1 MDMCP
6 LNVPLPDSEIHFM
19 NKSLIHIVFLAIL
32 SIGFI
37 GCSSLTNMGGIDE
50 MITRTEKDIY
60 TRTLRDTAIIDAVR
74 NAPGQRDNGIVYPT
88 SRIVEMRRDV
98 MQVDSSTTREYPNF
112 IRIGL
117 FESIGIVGGG
127 SMQNS
132 LNGGLFGI
140 FGYFN
145 QDYDNRRAPS
155 TSNIFPGAIYRYGIM
170 EKRLRWFNDDPDW
183 TLGMHYYESIIG
195 DNTPNNS
202 LRGIAPIY
210 IRKRFFFKETIPY
223 VAVTPAIG
231 FSLFPDPYVNLSV
244 SGDLGSIGGMNLR
257 TYIGVAI
264 PFIAKN
270 MIPYAG
276 IGTSFLDFLNRVP
289 ETEKEWKYHEHSG
302 WQIGLGSVM
311 GAFSNAEK
319 PFFDPNTNTPFKGII
334 ARLAPASMFIP
345 LGNNKFTLGT
355 SLFNLL
361 LFGNREGGIGVL
373 PVRVG
378 YWQNIISDDAVLEPF
393 VEYNYYPTNMV
404 HMGAK
409 VSFRVSKQINAFLQ
423 AGYSS
428 GSQIATLQE
437 PFNTLRDFDIYYIG
451 LGIGL
456 YDRIFYKD
464 ELRYEK

>member
-1 MDMCP
+1 MK
-6 LNVPLPDSEIHFM
+6 I
-19 NKSLIHIVFLAIL
+19 SLINTIVFSIL
-32 SIGFI
+32 SFVFI
-37 GCSSLTNMGGIDE
+37 GCSSLTNMSGIDE

-98 MQVDSSTTREYPNF
+98 MQVDSTTTREYPNF

-117 FESIGIVGGG
+117 FESIGIIGGG

-132 LNGGLFGI
+132 LNAGLFGI

-145 QDYDNRRAPS
+145 QDYDNRRAAS
-155 TSNIFPGAIYRYGIM
+155 TSNIFAGAIYRYGIM

-183 TLGMHYYESIIG
+183 TLGTHYFESIIG

-231 FSLFPDPYVNLSV
+231 FSLFPDPYVNISV

-270 MIPYAG
+270 IIPYAG

-302 WQIGLGSVM
+302 WQIGLASVM

-334 ARLAPASMFIP
+334 ARIAPASMFLP

-355 SLFNLL
+355 SLFNLM

-378 YWQNIISDDAVLEPF
+378 YWQNVFSDDAVLEPF

-409 VSFRVSKQINAFLQ
+409 LAFRVSKQINAFLQ

-428 GSQIATLQE
+428 GSHVAQLQE
-437 PFNTLRDFDIYYIG
+437 TFNTLRDFDIYYIG
-451 LGIGL
+451 VGIGL

-464 ELRYEK
+464 EVRYEK

>member
-1 MDMCP
+1 
-6 LNVPLPDSEIHFM
+6 
-19 NKSLIHIVFLAIL
+19 
-32 SIGFI
+32 
-37 GCSSLTNMGGIDE
+37 
-50 MITRTEKDIY
+50 
-60 TRTLRDTAIIDAVR
+60 
-74 NAPGQRDNGIVYPT
+74 
-88 SRIVEMRRDV
+88 
-98 MQVDSSTTREYPNF
+98 MQVDSSTTRDYPNF

-117 FESIGIVGGG
+117 FETIGIVGGG

-145 QDYDNRRAPS
+145 RDYDNRRAPS
-155 TSNIFPGAIYRYGIM
+155 TSNVFPGAIYRFGIM

-183 TLGMHYYESIIG
+183 TLGTHYYESIIG
-195 DNTPNNS
+195 DNTLNNS
-202 LRGIAPIY
+202 LTGIAPIY

-223 VAVTPAIG
+223 VAITPAIG
-231 FSLFPDPYVNLSV
+231 FSLFPDPYVNISV

-270 MIPYAG
+270 YIPYAG
-276 IGTSFLDFLNRVP
+276 IGTSFLDFFNRVP

-302 WQIGLGSVM
+302 WQIGLASVM

-361 LFGNREGGIGVL
+361 LFGNSEGGIGIL
-373 PVRVG
+373 PIRIG
-378 YWQNIISDDAVLEPF
+378 YWQNVISDDAVVEPF
-393 VEYNYYPTNMV
+393 LEYNYYPTNMV

-409 VSFRVSKQINAFLQ
+409 LAFRISKQINAFLQ

-428 GSQIATLQE
+428 GSQIAQLNST
-437 PFNTLRDFDIYYIG
+437 FNMLRDFDIYYIG

-464 ELRYEK
+464 EMRYGK

>member
-1 MDMCP
+1 
-6 LNVPLPDSEIHFM
+6 M
-19 NKSLIHIVFLAIL
+19 NQNFFKTILIAIL
-32 SIGFI
+32 SLLLF

-98 MQVDSSTTREYPNF
+98 MQVDSSTTRDYPNF

-117 FESIGIVGGG
+117 FESIGIVGSG
-127 SMQNS
+127 SIQNS

-145 QDYDNRRAPS
+145 RDYDRRTQS
-155 TSNIFPGAIYRYGIM
+155 TSNIFPGAIYRIGIM

-195 DNTPNNS
+195 DNTLNNTLNS
-202 LRGIAPIY
+202 IAPIY
-210 IRKRFFFKETIPY
+210 IRKRFFLKETIPY
-223 VAVTPAIG
+223 VAITPAIG
-231 FSLFPDPYVNLSV
+231 FSLIPDPYVNISV

-257 TYIGVAI
+257 TYVGVAI

-270 MIPYAG
+270 YIPYAG

-289 ETEKEWKYHEHSG
+289 ETEKEWKYHDHSG
-302 WQIGLGSVM
+302 WQIGLASVM

-361 LFGNREGGIGVL
+361 LFGNSEGGIGIL
-373 PVRVG
+373 PIRIG
-378 YWQNIISDDAVLEPF
+378 YWQNVISNDAVVEPF
-393 VEYNYYPTNMV
+393 LEYNYYPTNMV

-409 VSFRVSKQINAFLQ
+409 LAFRISKQINAFLQ

-428 GSQIATLQE
+428 GSQIAQLNRTY
-437 PFNTLRDFDIYYIG
+437 NTLGDFDIYYIG

-464 ELRYEK
+464 EMRYGK

>member
-1 MDMCP
+1 MI
-6 LNVPLPDSEIHFM
+6 EIKFM
-19 NKSLIHIVFLAIL
+19 NQNFFKTILIAIL
-32 SIGFI
+32 SLLLF

-98 MQVDSSTTREYPNF
+98 MQVDSSTTRDYPNF

-117 FESIGIVGGG
+117 FESIGIVGSG
-127 SMQNS
+127 SIQNS

-145 QDYDNRRAPS
+145 RDYDRRTQS
-155 TSNIFPGAIYRYGIM
+155 TSNIFPGAIYRIGIM

-195 DNTPNNS
+195 DNTLNNTLNS
-202 LRGIAPIY
+202 IAPIY
-210 IRKRFFFKETIPY
+210 IRKRFFLKETIPY
-223 VAVTPAIG
+223 VAITPAIG
-231 FSLFPDPYVNLSV
+231 FSLIPDPYVNISV

-257 TYIGVAI
+257 TYVGVAI

-270 MIPYAG
+270 YIPYAG

-289 ETEKEWKYHEHSG
+289 ETEKEWKYHDHSG
-302 WQIGLGSVM
+302 WQIGLASVM

-334 ARLAPASMFIP
+334 ARIAPASMFIP

-361 LFGNREGGIGVL
+361 LFGNSEGGIGIL
-373 PVRVG
+373 PIRIG
-378 YWQNIISDDAVLEPF
+378 YWQNVISNDAVVEPF
-393 VEYNYYPTNMV
+393 LEYNYYPTNMV

-409 VSFRVSKQINAFLQ
+409 LAFRISKQINAFLQ

-428 GSQIATLQE
+428 GSQIAQLNRTY
-437 PFNTLRDFDIYYIG
+437 NTLGDFDIYYIG

-464 ELRYEK
+464 EMRYGK

>member
-1 MDMCP
+1 MI
-6 LNVPLPDSEIHFM
+6 EIQFM
-19 NKSLIHIVFLAIL
+19 NQNFFKTILIAIL
-32 SIGFI
+32 SLFLF

-98 MQVDSSTTREYPNF
+98 MQVDSSTTRDYPNF

-117 FESIGIVGGG
+117 FESIGIVGSG
-127 SMQNS
+127 SIQNS
-132 LNGGLFGI
+132 LNGGLLGI

-145 QDYDNRRAPS
+145 RDYDRRTQS
-155 TSNIFPGAIYRYGIM
+155 TSNIFPGAIYRIGIM

-195 DNTPNNS
+195 DNTINNTLNS
-202 LRGIAPIY
+202 IAPIY
-210 IRKRFFFKETIPY
+210 IRKRFFVKETIPY
-223 VAVTPAIG
+223 VAITPAIG
-231 FSLFPDPYVNLSV
+231 FSLIPDPYVNISV

-257 TYIGVAI
+257 TYVGVAI

-270 MIPYAG
+270 YIPYAG

-289 ETEKEWKYHEHSG
+289 ETEKEWKYHDHSG
-302 WQIGLGSVM
+302 WQIGLASVM

-334 ARLAPASMFIP
+334 ARIAPASMFIP

-361 LFGNREGGIGVL
+361 LFGNSEGGIGIL
-373 PVRVG
+373 PIRIG
-378 YWQNIISDDAVLEPF
+378 YWQNVISNDAVVEPF
-393 VEYNYYPTNMV
+393 LEYNYYPTNMV

-409 VSFRVSKQINAFLQ
+409 LAFRISKQINAFLQ

-428 GSQIATLQE
+428 GSQIAQLNRTY
-437 PFNTLRDFDIYYIG
+437 NTLGDFDIYYIG

-464 ELRYEK
+464 EMRYGK

>member
-1 MDMCP
+1 MI
-6 LNVPLPDSEIHFM
+6 EIQFM
-19 NKSLIHIVFLAIL
+19 NQNFFKTILIAIL
-32 SIGFI
+32 SLLLF

-98 MQVDSSTTREYPNF
+98 MQVDSSTTRDYPNF

-117 FESIGIVGGG
+117 FESIGIVGSG
-127 SMQNS
+127 SIQNS

-145 QDYDNRRAPS
+145 RDYDRRTQS
-155 TSNIFPGAIYRYGIM
+155 TSNIFPGAIYRIGIM

-195 DNTPNNS
+195 DNTLNNTLNS
-202 LRGIAPIY
+202 IAPIY
-210 IRKRFFFKETIPY
+210 IRKRFFLKETIPY
-223 VAVTPAIG
+223 VAITPAIG
-231 FSLFPDPYVNLSV
+231 FSLIPDPYVNISV

-257 TYIGVAI
+257 TYVGVAI

-270 MIPYAG
+270 YIPYAG

-289 ETEKEWKYHEHSG
+289 ETEKEWKYHDHSG
-302 WQIGLGSVM
+302 WQIGLASVM

-361 LFGNREGGIGVL
+361 LFGNSEGGIGIL
-373 PVRVG
+373 PIRIG
-378 YWQNIISDDAVLEPF
+378 YWQNVISNDAVVEPF
-393 VEYNYYPTNMV
+393 LEYNYYPTNMV

-409 VSFRVSKQINAFLQ
+409 LAFRISKQINAFLQ

-428 GSQIATLQE
+428 GSQIAQLNRTY
-437 PFNTLRDFDIYYIG
+437 NTLGDFDIYYIG

-464 ELRYEK
+464 EMRYGK

>member
-1 MDMCP
+1 
-6 LNVPLPDSEIHFM
+6 M
-19 NKSLIHIVFLAIL
+19 NHTFFKTILIAITSLLLF
-32 SIGFI
+32 

-98 MQVDSSTTREYPNF
+98 MQVDSSTTRDYPNF

-117 FESIGIVGGG
+117 LETIGIVGGG

-132 LNGGLFGI
+132 LNGGLFGV

-145 QDYDNRRAPS
+145 RDYDNKRAPS
-155 TSNIFPGAIYRYGIM
+155 TSNIFSGAIYRIGIM

-183 TLGMHYYESIIG
+183 TLGTHYYEKIIG
-195 DNTPNNS
+195 DNRSNNT
-202 LRGIAPIY
+202 LTGIAPIY
-210 IRKRFFFKETIPY
+210 IRKRFFIKETIPY
-223 VAVTPAIG
+223 VAITPAIG
-231 FSLFPDPYVNLSV
+231 FSLFPDPYVNISV

-270 MIPYAG
+270 YIPYAG

-289 ETEKEWKYHEHSG
+289 ETEKEWKYHDHSG
-302 WQIGLGSVM
+302 WQIGLASVM
-311 GAFSNAEK
+311 GVFSNAEK

-361 LFGNREGGIGVL
+361 LFGNKEGGIGIL
-373 PVRVG
+373 PVRIG
-378 YWQNIISDDAVLEPF
+378 YWQNVISNDAVLEPF
-393 VEYNYYPTNMV
+393 LEYNYYPTNMV

-409 VSFRVSKQINAFLQ
+409 LAFRISKQINAFLQ

-428 GSQIATLQE
+428 GSHIAQLNDTFKTLG
-437 PFNTLRDFDIYYIG
+437 DFDIYYIG

-464 ELRYEK
+464 EMRYGK

>member
-1 MDMCP
+1 
-6 LNVPLPDSEIHFM
+6 
-19 NKSLIHIVFLAIL
+19 
-32 SIGFI
+32 
-37 GCSSLTNMGGIDE
+37 MGGIDE

-88 SRIVEMRRDV
+88 SRIVEM
-98 MQVDSSTTREYPNF
+98 MQVDSSTTRDYPNF

-117 FESIGIVGGG
+117 FETIGIVGGG

-145 QDYDNRRAPS
+145 RDYDNRRAPS
-155 TSNIFPGAIYRYGIM
+155 TSNIFPGAIYRIGIM

-183 TLGMHYYESIIG
+183 TLGTHYYESIIG
-195 DNTPNNS
+195 DNRTNNT
-202 LRGIAPIY
+202 LTGIAPIY
-210 IRKRFFFKETIPY
+210 IRKRFFIKETIPY

-231 FSLFPDPYVNLSV
+231 FSLFPDPYVNISV

-270 MIPYAG
+270 YIPYAG
-276 IGTSFLDFLNRVP
+276 IGTSFLDFFNRVP

-302 WQIGLGSVM
+302 WQIGLASVM

-319 PFFDPNTNTPFKGII
+319 PFFDPNTNTPIRI
-334 ARLAPASMFIP
+334 
-345 LGNNKFTLGT
+345 
-355 SLFNLL
+355 
-361 LFGNREGGIGVL
+361 
-373 PVRVG
+373 G
-378 YWQNIISDDAVLEPF
+378 YWQNVISNDAVVEPF
-393 VEYNYYPTNMV
+393 LEYNYYPTNMV

-409 VSFRVSKQINAFLQ
+409 LAFRISKQINAFLQ

-428 GSQIATLQE
+428 GSQIAQLNST
-437 PFNTLRDFDIYYIG
+437 FSMLRDFDIYYIG

-464 ELRYEK
+464 EMRYGK

>member
-1 MDMCP
+1 MH
-6 LNVPLPDSEIHFM
+6 N
-19 NKSLIHIVFLAIL
+19 SLIENNPMNHTFFKIILVAITSL
-32 SIGFI
+32 LLF
-37 GCSSLTNMGGIDE
+37 GCSSLTNMGGLDE

-98 MQVDSSTTREYPNF
+98 MQVDSSTTRDYPNF

-117 FESIGIVGGG
+117 LETIGIVGGG
-127 SMQNS
+127 PMQNS
-132 LNGGLFGI
+132 LNGGLFGV

-145 QDYDNRRAPS
+145 RDYDNRRVPS
-155 TSNIFPGAIYRYGIM
+155 TSNIFSGAIYRIGIM

-183 TLGMHYYESIIG
+183 TLGTHYYEKIIG
-195 DNTPNNS
+195 DNRANNQ
-202 LRGIAPIY
+202 LTGIAPIY
-210 IRKRFFFKETIPY
+210 IRKRFFIKETIPY
-223 VAVTPAIG
+223 VAITPAIG
-231 FSLFPDPYVNLSV
+231 FSLFPDPYVNISV

-270 MIPYAG
+270 YIPYAG

-302 WQIGLGSVM
+302 WQIGLASVM
-311 GAFSNAEK
+311 GVFSNAEK

-361 LFGNREGGIGVL
+361 LFGNKEGGIGIL
-373 PVRVG
+373 PVRIG
-378 YWQNIISDDAVLEPF
+378 YWQNVISDDAVLEPF
-393 VEYNYYPTNMV
+393 LEYNYYPTNMV

-409 VSFRVSKQINAFLQ
+409 LAFRISKQINAFLQ

-428 GSQIATLQE
+428 GSHIAQLNET
-437 PFNTLRDFDIYYIG
+437 FNTLGDFDIYYIG

-464 ELRYEK
+464 EMRYDK

>member
-1 MDMCP
+1 M
-6 LNVPLPDSEIHFM
+6 L
-19 NKSLIHIVFLAIL
+19 SL
-32 SIGFI
+32 GFI

-50 MITRTEKDIY
+50 MITRIEKDIY

-98 MQVDSSTTREYPNF
+98 MQVDSTTTREYPNF

-127 SMQNS
+127 SIQNS
-132 LNGGLFGI
+132 LNAGLFGI

-155 TSNIFPGAIYRYGIM
+155 TSNIFAGAIHRYGIM

-183 TLGMHYYESIIG
+183 TLGTHYYETIIG
-195 DNTPNNS
+195 DNTFNNS

-231 FSLFPDPYVNLSV
+231 FSLFPDPYVNISV

-257 TYIGVAI
+257 TYLGVAI
-264 PFIAKN
+264 PFMAKN
-270 MIPYAG
+270 IIPYAG

-302 WQIGLGSVM
+302 WQIGLASVM

-334 ARLAPASMFIP
+334 ARLAPASMFLP
-345 LGNNKFTLGT
+345 FANNRFTVGT
-355 SLFNLL
+355 SLFNLM
-361 LFGNREGGIGVL
+361 LFGYNEGGIGVL
-373 PVRVG
+373 PVRLG
-378 YWQNIISDDAVLEPF
+378 YWQNVISDDAVLEPF
-393 VEYNYYPTNMV
+393 VEYNYYPTSMF
-404 HMGAK
+404 HLGAK
-409 VSFRVSKQINAFLQ
+409 LAFRISKQINAFLQ

-428 GSQIATLQE
+428 GSQVATLKE

-464 ELRYEK
+464 EVRYEK

>member
-1 MDMCP
+1 
-6 LNVPLPDSEIHFM
+6 M
-19 NKSLIHIVFLAIL
+19 NHTFFKTILIAITSLLLF
-32 SIGFI
+32 

-50 MITRTEKDIY
+50 MITRTEKDVY

-98 MQVDSSTTREYPNF
+98 MQVDSSTTRDYPNF

-117 FESIGIVGGG
+117 LETIGIVGGG

-132 LNGGLFGI
+132 LNGGLFGV

-145 QDYDNRRAPS
+145 RDYDNKRAPS
-155 TSNIFPGAIYRYGIM
+155 TSNIFSGAIYRIGIM

-183 TLGMHYYESIIG
+183 TLGTHYYEKIIG
-195 DNTPNNS
+195 DNRSNNT
-202 LRGIAPIY
+202 LTGIAPIY
-210 IRKRFFFKETIPY
+210 IRKRFFIKETIPY
-223 VAVTPAIG
+223 VAITPAIG
-231 FSLFPDPYVNLSV
+231 FSLFPDPYVNISV

-257 TYIGVAI
+257 TYFGVAI

-270 MIPYAG
+270 YIPYAG

-289 ETEKEWKYHEHSG
+289 ETEKEWKYHDHSG
-302 WQIGLGSVM
+302 WQIGLASVM
-311 GAFSNAEK
+311 GVFSNAEK

-361 LFGNREGGIGVL
+361 LFGNKEGGIGIL
-373 PVRVG
+373 PVRIG
-378 YWQNIISDDAVLEPF
+378 YWQNVISNDAVLEPF
-393 VEYNYYPTNMV
+393 LEYNYYPTNMV

-409 VSFRVSKQINAFLQ
+409 LAFRISKQINAFLQ

-428 GSQIATLQE
+428 GSHIAQLNDTFKTLG
-437 PFNTLRDFDIYYIG
+437 DFDIYYIG

-464 ELRYEK
+464 EMRYGK

>member
-1 MDMCP
+1 
-6 LNVPLPDSEIHFM
+6 M
-19 NKSLIHIVFLAIL
+19 NHTFFKTILIAITSLLLF
-32 SIGFI
+32 

-50 MITRTEKDIY
+50 MITRTEKDVY

-98 MQVDSSTTREYPNF
+98 MQVDSSTTRDYPNF

-117 FESIGIVGGG
+117 LETIGIVGGG

-132 LNGGLFGI
+132 LNGGLFGV

-145 QDYDNRRAPS
+145 RDYDNKRAPS
-155 TSNIFPGAIYRYGIM
+155 TSNIFSGAIYRIGIM

-183 TLGMHYYESIIG
+183 TLGTHYYEKIIG
-195 DNTPNNS
+195 DNRSNNT
-202 LRGIAPIY
+202 LTGIAPIY
-210 IRKRFFFKETIPY
+210 IRKRFFIKETIPY
-223 VAVTPAIG
+223 VAITPAIG
-231 FSLFPDPYVNLSV
+231 FSLFPDPYVNISV

-257 TYIGVAI
+257 TYFGVAI

-270 MIPYAG
+270 YIPYAG

-289 ETEKEWKYHEHSG
+289 ETEKEWKYHDHSG
-302 WQIGLGSVM
+302 WQIGLASVM
-311 GAFSNAEK
+311 GVFSNAEK

-361 LFGNREGGIGVL
+361 LFGNKEGGIGIL
-373 PVRVG
+373 PVRIG
-378 YWQNIISDDAVLEPF
+378 YWQNVISNDAVLEPF
-393 VEYNYYPTNMV
+393 LEYNYYPTNMV

-409 VSFRVSKQINAFLQ
+409 LAFRISKQINAFLQ

-428 GSQIATLQE
+428 GSQIAQLNDTFKTLG
-437 PFNTLRDFDIYYIG
+437 DFDIYYIG

-464 ELRYEK
+464 EMRYGK

>member
-1 MDMCP
+1 MI
-6 LNVPLPDSEIHFM
+6 EIQFM
-19 NKSLIHIVFLAIL
+19 NQNFFKTILIAIL
-32 SIGFI
+32 SLLLF

-98 MQVDSSTTREYPNF
+98 MQVDSSTTRDYPNF

-117 FESIGIVGGG
+117 FETIGIVGGG

-145 QDYDNRRAPS
+145 RDYDRRTQS
-155 TSNIFPGAIYRYGIM
+155 TSNIFPGAIYRIGIM

-195 DNTPNNS
+195 DNTLNNTLNS
-202 LRGIAPIY
+202 IAPIY
-210 IRKRFFFKETIPY
+210 IRKRFFLKETIPY
-223 VAVTPAIG
+223 VAITPAIG
-231 FSLFPDPYVNLSV
+231 FSLIPDPYVNISV

-257 TYIGVAI
+257 TYVGVAI

-270 MIPYAG
+270 YIPYAG

-289 ETEKEWKYHEHSG
+289 ETEKEWKYHDHSG
-302 WQIGLGSVM
+302 WQIGLASVM

-361 LFGNREGGIGVL
+361 LFGNSEGGIGIL
-373 PVRVG
+373 PIRIG
-378 YWQNIISDDAVLEPF
+378 YWQNVISNDAVVEPF
-393 VEYNYYPTNMV
+393 LEYNYYPTNMV

-409 VSFRVSKQINAFLQ
+409 LAFRISKQINAFLQ

-428 GSQIATLQE
+428 GSQIAQLNRTY
-437 PFNTLRDFDIYYIG
+437 NTLGDFDIYYIG

-464 ELRYEK
+464 EMRYGK

>member
-1 MDMCP
+1 
-6 LNVPLPDSEIHFM
+6 M
-19 NKSLIHIVFLAIL
+19 NHTFFKTILIAITSLLLF
-32 SIGFI
+32 

-98 MQVDSSTTREYPNF
+98 MQVDSSTTRDYPNF

-117 FESIGIVGGG
+117 LETIGIVGGG

-132 LNGGLFGI
+132 LNGGLFGV

-145 QDYDNRRAPS
+145 RDYDNKRAPS
-155 TSNIFPGAIYRYGIM
+155 TSNIFSGAIYRIGIM

-183 TLGMHYYESIIG
+183 TLGTHYYEKIIG
-195 DNTPNNS
+195 DNRSNNT
-202 LRGIAPIY
+202 LTGIAPIY
-210 IRKRFFFKETIPY
+210 IRKRFFIKETIPY
-223 VAVTPAIG
+223 VAITPAIG
-231 FSLFPDPYVNLSV
+231 FSLFPDPYVNISV

-257 TYIGVAI
+257 TYFGVAI

-270 MIPYAG
+270 YIPYAG

-289 ETEKEWKYHEHSG
+289 ETEKEWKYHDHSG
-302 WQIGLGSVM
+302 WQIGLASVM
-311 GAFSNAEK
+311 GVFSNAEK

-361 LFGNREGGIGVL
+361 LFGNKEGGIGIL
-373 PVRVG
+373 PVRIG
-378 YWQNIISDDAVLEPF
+378 YWQNVISNDAVLEPF
-393 VEYNYYPTNMV
+393 LEYNYYPTNMV

-409 VSFRVSKQINAFLQ
+409 LAFRISKQINAFLQ

-428 GSQIATLQE
+428 GSHIAQLNDTFKTLG
-437 PFNTLRDFDIYYIG
+437 DFDIYYIG

-464 ELRYEK
+464 EMRYGK

>member
-1 MDMCP
+1 MI
-6 LNVPLPDSEIHFM
+6 EIQFM
-19 NKSLIHIVFLAIL
+19 NQNFFKTILIAIL
-32 SIGFI
+32 SLLLF

-98 MQVDSSTTREYPNF
+98 MQVDSSTTRDYPNF

-117 FESIGIVGGG
+117 FESIGIVGSG
-127 SMQNS
+127 SIQNS

-145 QDYDNRRAPS
+145 RDYDRRTQS
-155 TSNIFPGAIYRYGIM
+155 TSNIFPGAIYRIGIM

-195 DNTPNNS
+195 DNTLNNTLNS
-202 LRGIAPIY
+202 IAPIY
-210 IRKRFFFKETIPY
+210 IRKRFFLKETIPY
-223 VAVTPAIG
+223 VAITPAIG
-231 FSLFPDPYVNLSV
+231 FSLIPDPYVNISV

-257 TYIGVAI
+257 TYVGVAI

-270 MIPYAG
+270 YIPYAG

-289 ETEKEWKYHEHSG
+289 ETEKEWKYHDHSG
-302 WQIGLGSVM
+302 WQIGLASVM

-334 ARLAPASMFIP
+334 ARIAPASMFIP

-361 LFGNREGGIGVL
+361 LFGNSEGGIGIL
-373 PVRVG
+373 PIRIG
-378 YWQNIISDDAVLEPF
+378 YWQNVISNDAVVEPF
-393 VEYNYYPTNMV
+393 LEYNYYPTNMV

-409 VSFRVSKQINAFLQ
+409 LAFRISKQINAFLQ

-428 GSQIATLQE
+428 GSQIAQLNRTY
-437 PFNTLRDFDIYYIG
+437 NTLGDFDIYYIG

-464 ELRYEK
+464 EMRYGK

>member
-1 MDMCP
+1 
-6 LNVPLPDSEIHFM
+6 M
-19 NKSLIHIVFLAIL
+19 NHTFFKTILITITSLLLF
-32 SIGFI
+32 

-98 MQVDSSTTREYPNF
+98 MQVDSSTTRDYPNF

-117 FESIGIVGGG
+117 LETIGIVGGG

-145 QDYDNRRAPS
+145 RDYDNRRAPS
-155 TSNIFPGAIYRYGIM
+155 TSNIFSGAIYRIGIM
-170 EKRLRWFNDDPDW
+170 ETRLRWFNDDPDW
-183 TLGMHYYESIIG
+183 TLGTHYYEKIIG
-195 DNTPNNS
+195 DNRSNNT
-202 LRGIAPIY
+202 LTGIAPIY
-210 IRKRFFFKETIPY
+210 IRKRFFIKETIPY

-231 FSLFPDPYVNLSV
+231 FSLFPDPYVNISV

-270 MIPYAG
+270 YIPYAG

-289 ETEKEWKYHEHSG
+289 ETEKEWKYHDHSG
-302 WQIGLGSVM
+302 WQIGLASIM
-311 GAFSNAEK
+311 GVFSNAEK

-334 ARLAPASMFIP
+334 ARVAPASMFIP

-361 LFGNREGGIGVL
+361 LFGNREGGIGIL
-373 PVRVG
+373 PVRIG
-378 YWQNIISDDAVLEPF
+378 YWQNVISNDAVLEPF
-393 VEYNYYPTNMV
+393 LEYNYYPTNMV

-409 VSFRVSKQINAFLQ
+409 LAFRISKQINAFLQ

-428 GSQIATLQE
+428 GSQIAQLNDR
-437 PFNTLRDFDIYYIG
+437 FNTLADFDIYYIG

-464 ELRYEK
+464 EMRYGK

>member
-1 MDMCP
+1 
-6 LNVPLPDSEIHFM
+6 M
-19 NKSLIHIVFLAIL
+19 NQNFFKTILIAIL
-32 SIGFI
+32 SLLLF

-98 MQVDSSTTREYPNF
+98 MQVDSSTTRDYPNF

-117 FESIGIVGGG
+117 FESIGIVGSG
-127 SMQNS
+127 SIQNS

-145 QDYDNRRAPS
+145 RDYDRRTQS
-155 TSNIFPGAIYRYGIM
+155 TSNIFPGAIYRIGIM

-195 DNTPNNS
+195 DNTLNNTLNS
-202 LRGIAPIY
+202 IAPIY
-210 IRKRFFFKETIPY
+210 IRKRFFLKETIPY
-223 VAVTPAIG
+223 VAITPAIG
-231 FSLFPDPYVNLSV
+231 FSLIPDPYVNISV

-257 TYIGVAI
+257 TYVGVAI

-270 MIPYAG
+270 YIPYAG

-289 ETEKEWKYHEHSG
+289 ETEKEWKYHDHSG
-302 WQIGLGSVM
+302 WQIGLASVM

-361 LFGNREGGIGVL
+361 LFGNSEGGIGIL
-373 PVRVG
+373 PIRIG
-378 YWQNIISDDAVLEPF
+378 YWQNVISDDAVVEPF
-393 VEYNYYPTNMV
+393 LEYNYYPTNMV

-409 VSFRVSKQINAFLQ
+409 LAFRISKQINAFLQ

-428 GSQIATLQE
+428 GSQIAQLNRTY
-437 PFNTLRDFDIYYIG
+437 NTLGDFDIYYIG

-464 ELRYEK
+464 EMRYGK

>member
-1 MDMCP
+1 
-6 LNVPLPDSEIHFM
+6 M
-19 NKSLIHIVFLAIL
+19 NQNFFKTILIAIL
-32 SIGFI
+32 SLLLF

-98 MQVDSSTTREYPNF
+98 MQVDSSTTRDYPNF

-117 FESIGIVGGG
+117 FESIGIVGSG
-127 SMQNS
+127 SIQNS

-145 QDYDNRRAPS
+145 RDYDRRTQS
-155 TSNIFPGAIYRYGIM
+155 TSNIFPGAIYRIGIM

-195 DNTPNNS
+195 DNTLNNTLNS
-202 LRGIAPIY
+202 IAPIY
-210 IRKRFFFKETIPY
+210 IRKRFFLKETIPY
-223 VAVTPAIG
+223 VAITPAIG
-231 FSLFPDPYVNLSV
+231 FSLIPDPYVNISV

-257 TYIGVAI
+257 TYVGVAI

-270 MIPYAG
+270 YIPYAG

-289 ETEKEWKYHEHSG
+289 ETEKEWKYHDHSG
-302 WQIGLGSVM
+302 WQIGLASVM

-334 ARLAPASMFIP
+334 ARIAPASMFIP

-361 LFGNREGGIGVL
+361 LFGNSEGGIGIL
-373 PVRVG
+373 PIRIG
-378 YWQNIISDDAVLEPF
+378 YWQNVISNDAVVEPF
-393 VEYNYYPTNMV
+393 LEYNYYPTNMV

-409 VSFRVSKQINAFLQ
+409 LAFRISKQINAFLQ

-428 GSQIATLQE
+428 GSQIAQLNRTY
-437 PFNTLRDFDIYYIG
+437 NTLGDFDIYYIG

-464 ELRYEK
+464 EMRYGK

>member
-1 MDMCP
+1 MIENH
-6 LNVPLPDSEIHFM
+6 LM
-19 NKSLIHIVFLAIL
+19 NHTFFKTILIAITSLLLF
-32 SIGFI
+32 

-98 MQVDSSTTREYPNF
+98 MQVDSSTTRDYPNF

-117 FESIGIVGGG
+117 LETIGIVGGG

-132 LNGGLFGI
+132 LNGGLFGV

-145 QDYDNRRAPS
+145 RDYDNKRAPS
-155 TSNIFPGAIYRYGIM
+155 TSNIFSGAIYRIGIM

-183 TLGMHYYESIIG
+183 TLGTHYYEKIIG
-195 DNTPNNS
+195 DNRSNNT
-202 LRGIAPIY
+202 LTGIAPIY
-210 IRKRFFFKETIPY
+210 IRKRFFIKETIPY
-223 VAVTPAIG
+223 VAITPAIG
-231 FSLFPDPYVNLSV
+231 FSLFPDPYVNISV

-270 MIPYAG
+270 YIPYAG

-289 ETEKEWKYHEHSG
+289 ETEKEWKYHDHSG
-302 WQIGLGSVM
+302 WQIGLASVM
-311 GAFSNAEK
+311 GVFSNAEK

-361 LFGNREGGIGVL
+361 LFGNKEGGIGIL
-373 PVRVG
+373 PVRIG
-378 YWQNIISDDAVLEPF
+378 YWQNVISNDAVLEPF
-393 VEYNYYPTNMV
+393 LEYNYYPTNMV

-409 VSFRVSKQINAFLQ
+409 LAFRISKQINAFLQ

-428 GSQIATLQE
+428 GSHIAQLNDTFKTLG
-437 PFNTLRDFDIYYIG
+437 DFDIYYIG

-464 ELRYEK
+464 EMRYGK

>member
-1 MDMCP
+1 MI
-6 LNVPLPDSEIHFM
+6 EIQFM
-19 NKSLIHIVFLAIL
+19 NQNFFKIILIAIL
-32 SIGFI
+32 SLLLF

-98 MQVDSSTTREYPNF
+98 MQVDSSTTRDYPNF

-117 FESIGIVGGG
+117 FESIGIVGSG
-127 SMQNS
+127 SIQNS

-145 QDYDNRRAPS
+145 RDYDRRTQS
-155 TSNIFPGAIYRYGIM
+155 TSNIFPGAIYRIGIM

-195 DNTPNNS
+195 DNTLNNTLNS
-202 LRGIAPIY
+202 IAPIY
-210 IRKRFFFKETIPY
+210 IRKRFFLKETIPY
-223 VAVTPAIG
+223 VAITPAIG
-231 FSLFPDPYVNLSV
+231 FSLIPDPYVNISV

-257 TYIGVAI
+257 TYVGVAI

-270 MIPYAG
+270 YIPYAG

-289 ETEKEWKYHEHSG
+289 ETEKEWKYHDHSG
-302 WQIGLGSVM
+302 WQIGLASVM

-361 LFGNREGGIGVL
+361 LFGNSEGGIGIL
-373 PVRVG
+373 PIRIG
-378 YWQNIISDDAVLEPF
+378 YWQNVISNDAVVEPF
-393 VEYNYYPTNMV
+393 LEYNYYPTNMV

-409 VSFRVSKQINAFLQ
+409 LAFRISKQINAFLQ

-428 GSQIATLQE
+428 GSQIAQLNRTY
-437 PFNTLRDFDIYYIG
+437 NTLGDFDIYYIG

-464 ELRYEK
+464 EMRYGK

>member
-1 MDMCP
+1 MINF
-6 LNVPLPDSEIHFM
+6 LNITLFTFISFV
-19 NKSLIHIVFLAIL
+19 
-32 SIGFI
+32 FI
-37 GCSSLTNMGGIDE
+37 GCSSLTNIGGIDE
-50 MITRTEKDIY
+50 MVTRTEKDIY

-88 SRIVEMRRDV
+88 SRIVEMRRDI
-98 MQVDSSTTREYPNF
+98 MQVDSSTTRDYPNF

-117 FESIGIVGGG
+117 FEGIGIIGG
-127 SMQNS
+127 SMDNA

-145 QDYDNRRAPS
+145 RDFDNRRVPS
-155 TSNIFPGAIYRYGIM
+155 TSNIFAGAIYRLGIM

-183 TLGMHYYESIIG
+183 TLGTHYYESIIG
-195 DNTPNNS
+195 DNTFNNS
-202 LRGIAPIY
+202 LTGIAPIY
-210 IRKRFFFKETIPY
+210 IRKRFFLKETIPY

-231 FSLFPDPYVNLSV
+231 FSLFPDPYVNISV

-270 MIPYAG
+270 VIPYAG
-276 IGTSFLDFLNRVP
+276 IGTSFLDFLNRP
-289 ETEKEWKYHEHSG
+289 HEMEKEWKYHEHSG
-302 WQIGLGSVM
+302 WQIGLASVM

-319 PFFDPNTNTPFKGII
+319 PFFDPSTNTPFKGII
-334 ARLAPASMFIP
+334 ARIAPASMFIP
-345 LGNNKFTLGT
+345 LGNKKFTLGT

-361 LFGNREGGIGVL
+361 VFGNREGGIGVL
-373 PVRVG
+373 PIRLG
-378 YWQNIISDDAVLEPF
+378 YWQNIISDDGVIEPF
-393 VEYNYYPTNMV
+393 IEYNYYPTNMV

-409 VSFRVSKQINAFLQ
+409 FAFRISKQINAFLQ

-428 GSQIATLQE
+428 GSHVAQLNGT
-437 PFNTLRDFDIYYIG
+437 FDTLRDFDIYYIG

-464 ELRYEK
+464 EIRYGK

>member
-1 MDMCP
+1 
-6 LNVPLPDSEIHFM
+6 M
-19 NKSLIHIVFLAIL
+19 NHTFFKTILIAITSLLLF
-32 SIGFI
+32 

-98 MQVDSSTTREYPNF
+98 MQVDSSTTRDYPNF

-117 FESIGIVGGG
+117 LETIGIVGGG

-132 LNGGLFGI
+132 LNGGLFGV

-145 QDYDNRRAPS
+145 RDYDNKRAPS
-155 TSNIFPGAIYRYGIM
+155 TSNIFSGAIYRIGIM

-183 TLGMHYYESIIG
+183 TLGTHYYEKIIG
-195 DNTPNNS
+195 DNRSNNT
-202 LRGIAPIY
+202 LTGIAPIY
-210 IRKRFFFKETIPY
+210 IRKRFFIKETIPY
-223 VAVTPAIG
+223 VAITPAIG
-231 FSLFPDPYVNLSV
+231 FSLFPDPYVNISV

-270 MIPYAG
+270 YIPYAG

-289 ETEKEWKYHEHSG
+289 ETEKEWKYHGHSG
-302 WQIGLGSVM
+302 WQIGLASVM
-311 GAFSNAEK
+311 GVFSNAEK

-361 LFGNREGGIGVL
+361 LFGNKEGGIGIL
-373 PVRVG
+373 PVRIG
-378 YWQNIISDDAVLEPF
+378 YWQNVISNDAVLEPF
-393 VEYNYYPTNMV
+393 LEYNYYPTNMV

-409 VSFRVSKQINAFLQ
+409 LAFRISKQINAFLQ

-428 GSQIATLQE
+428 GSHIAQLNDTFKTLG
-437 PFNTLRDFDIYYIG
+437 DFDIYYIG

-464 ELRYEK
+464 EMRYGK

>member
-1 MDMCP
+1 MI
-6 LNVPLPDSEIHFM
+6 EIQFM
-19 NKSLIHIVFLAIL
+19 NQNFFKTILIAIL
-32 SIGFI
+32 SLFLF

-98 MQVDSSTTREYPNF
+98 MQVDSSTTRDYPNF

-117 FESIGIVGGG
+117 FESIGIVGSG
-127 SMQNS
+127 SIQNS
-132 LNGGLFGI
+132 LNGGLLGI

-145 QDYDNRRAPS
+145 RDYDRRTQS
-155 TSNIFPGAIYRYGIM
+155 TSNIFPGAIYRIGIM

-195 DNTPNNS
+195 DNTLNNTLNS
-202 LRGIAPIY
+202 IAPIY
-210 IRKRFFFKETIPY
+210 IRKRFFVKETIPY
-223 VAVTPAIG
+223 VAITPAIG
-231 FSLFPDPYVNLSV
+231 FSLIPDPYVNISV

-257 TYIGVAI
+257 TYVGVAI

-270 MIPYAG
+270 YIPYAG

-289 ETEKEWKYHEHSG
+289 ETEKEWKYHDHSG
-302 WQIGLGSVM
+302 WQIGLASVM

-334 ARLAPASMFIP
+334 ARIAPASMFIP

-361 LFGNREGGIGVL
+361 LFGNSEGGIGIL
-373 PVRVG
+373 PIRIG
-378 YWQNIISDDAVLEPF
+378 YWQNVISNDAVVEPF
-393 VEYNYYPTNMV
+393 LEYNYYPTNMV

-409 VSFRVSKQINAFLQ
+409 LAFRISKQINAFLQ

-428 GSQIATLQE
+428 GSQIAQLNRTY
-437 PFNTLRDFDIYYIG
+437 NTLGDFDIYYIG

-464 ELRYEK
+464 EMRYGK

>member
-1 MDMCP
+1 
-6 LNVPLPDSEIHFM
+6 M
-19 NKSLIHIVFLAIL
+19 NHTFFKTILIAITSLLLF
-32 SIGFI
+32 

-98 MQVDSSTTREYPNF
+98 MQVDSSTTRDYPNF

-117 FESIGIVGGG
+117 LETIGIVGGG

-132 LNGGLFGI
+132 LNGGLFGV

-145 QDYDNRRAPS
+145 RDYDNKRAPS
-155 TSNIFPGAIYRYGIM
+155 TSNIFSGAIYRIGIM

-183 TLGMHYYESIIG
+183 TLGTHYYEKIIG
-195 DNTPNNS
+195 DNRSNNT
-202 LRGIAPIY
+202 LTGIAPIY
-210 IRKRFFFKETIPY
+210 IRKRFFIKETIPY
-223 VAVTPAIG
+223 VAITPAIG
-231 FSLFPDPYVNLSV
+231 FSLFPDPYVNISV

-270 MIPYAG
+270 YIPYAG

-289 ETEKEWKYHEHSG
+289 ETEKEWKYHDHSG
-302 WQIGLGSVM
+302 WQIGLASVM
-311 GAFSNAEK
+311 GVFSNAEK

-361 LFGNREGGIGVL
+361 LFGNKEGGIGIL
-373 PVRVG
+373 PVRIG
-378 YWQNIISDDAVLEPF
+378 YWQNVISNDAVLEPF
-393 VEYNYYPTNMV
+393 LEYNYYPTNMV

-409 VSFRVSKQINAFLQ
+409 LTFRISKQINAFLQ

-428 GSQIATLQE
+428 GSHIAQLNDTFKTLG
-437 PFNTLRDFDIYYIG
+437 DFDIYYIG

-456 YDRIFYKD
+456 YDRIFYMD
-464 ELRYEK
+464 EMRYGK

>member
-1 MDMCP
+1 MI
-6 LNVPLPDSEIHFM
+6 EIQFM
-19 NKSLIHIVFLAIL
+19 KQNFFKIILIAIL
-32 SIGFI
+32 SLFLF

-98 MQVDSSTTREYPNF
+98 MQVDSSTTRDYPNF

-117 FESIGIVGGG
+117 FESIGIVGSG
-127 SMQNS
+127 SIQNS
-132 LNGGLFGI
+132 LNGGLLGI

-145 QDYDNRRAPS
+145 RDYDRRTQS
-155 TSNIFPGAIYRYGIM
+155 TSNIFPGAIYRIGIM

-195 DNTPNNS
+195 DNTLNNTLNS
-202 LRGIAPIY
+202 IAPIY
-210 IRKRFFFKETIPY
+210 IRKRFFVKETIPY
-223 VAVTPAIG
+223 VAITPAIG
-231 FSLFPDPYVNLSV
+231 FSLIPDPYVNISV

-257 TYIGVAI
+257 TYVGVAI

-270 MIPYAG
+270 YIPYAG

-289 ETEKEWKYHEHSG
+289 ETEKEWKYHDHSG
-302 WQIGLGSVM
+302 WQIGLASVM

-334 ARLAPASMFIP
+334 ARIAPASMFIP

-361 LFGNREGGIGVL
+361 LFGNSEGGIGIL
-373 PVRVG
+373 PIRIG
-378 YWQNIISDDAVLEPF
+378 YWQNVISNDAVVEPF
-393 VEYNYYPTNMV
+393 LEYNYYPTNMV

-409 VSFRVSKQINAFLQ
+409 LAFRISKQINAFLQ

-428 GSQIATLQE
+428 GSQIAQLNRTY
-437 PFNTLRDFDIYYIG
+437 NTLGDFDIYYIG

-464 ELRYEK
+464 EMRYGK

>member
-1 MDMCP
+1 MI
-6 LNVPLPDSEIHFM
+6 EIQFM
-19 NKSLIHIVFLAIL
+19 NQNFFKIILIAIL
-32 SIGFI
+32 SLLLF

-98 MQVDSSTTREYPNF
+98 MQVDSSTTRDYPNF

-117 FESIGIVGGG
+117 FESIGIVGSG
-127 SMQNS
+127 SIQNS
-132 LNGGLFGI
+132 LNGGLLGI

-145 QDYDNRRAPS
+145 RDYDRRTQS
-155 TSNIFPGAIYRYGIM
+155 TSNIFPGAIYRIGIM

-195 DNTPNNS
+195 DNTLNNTLNS
-202 LRGIAPIY
+202 IAPIY
-210 IRKRFFFKETIPY
+210 IRKRFFVKETIPY
-223 VAVTPAIG
+223 VAITPAIG
-231 FSLFPDPYVNLSV
+231 FSLIPDPYVNISV

-257 TYIGVAI
+257 TYVGVAI

-270 MIPYAG
+270 YIPYAG

-289 ETEKEWKYHEHSG
+289 ETEKEWKYHDHSG
-302 WQIGLGSVM
+302 WQIGLASVM

-334 ARLAPASMFIP
+334 ARIAPASMFIP

-361 LFGNREGGIGVL
+361 LFGNSEGGIGIL
-373 PVRVG
+373 PIRIG
-378 YWQNIISDDAVLEPF
+378 YWQNVISNDAVVEPF
-393 VEYNYYPTNMV
+393 LEYNYYPTNMV

-409 VSFRVSKQINAFLQ
+409 LAFRISKQINAFLQ

-428 GSQIATLQE
+428 GSQIAQLNRTY
-437 PFNTLRDFDIYYIG
+437 NTLGDFDIYYIG

-464 ELRYEK
+464 EMRYGK

>member
-1 MDMCP
+1 MI
-6 LNVPLPDSEIHFM
+6 EIQFM
-19 NKSLIHIVFLAIL
+19 NQNFFKIILIAIL
-32 SIGFI
+32 SLLLF

-98 MQVDSSTTREYPNF
+98 MQVDSSTTRDYPNF

-117 FESIGIVGGG
+117 FESIGIVGSG
-127 SMQNS
+127 SIQNS

-145 QDYDNRRAPS
+145 RDYDRRTQS
-155 TSNIFPGAIYRYGIM
+155 TSNIFPGAIYRIGIM

-195 DNTPNNS
+195 DNTLNNTLNS
-202 LRGIAPIY
+202 IAPIY
-210 IRKRFFFKETIPY
+210 IRKRFFLKETIPY
-223 VAVTPAIG
+223 VAITPAIG
-231 FSLFPDPYVNLSV
+231 FSLIPDPYVNISV

-257 TYIGVAI
+257 TYVGVAI

-270 MIPYAG
+270 YIPYAG

-289 ETEKEWKYHEHSG
+289 ETEKEWKYHDHSG
-302 WQIGLGSVM
+302 WQIGLASVM

-334 ARLAPASMFIP
+334 ARIAPASMFIP

-361 LFGNREGGIGVL
+361 LFGNSEGGIGIL
-373 PVRVG
+373 PIRIG
-378 YWQNIISDDAVLEPF
+378 YWQNVISNDAVVEPF
-393 VEYNYYPTNMV
+393 LEYNYYPTNMV

-409 VSFRVSKQINAFLQ
+409 LAFRISKQINAFLQ

-428 GSQIATLQE
+428 GSQIAQLNRTY
-437 PFNTLRDFDIYYIG
+437 NTLGDFDIYYIG

-464 ELRYEK
+464 EMRYGK

>member
-1 MDMCP
+1 
-6 LNVPLPDSEIHFM
+6 
-19 NKSLIHIVFLAIL
+19 
-32 SIGFI
+32 
-37 GCSSLTNMGGIDE
+37 
-50 MITRTEKDIY
+50 
-60 TRTLRDTAIIDAVR
+60 
-74 NAPGQRDNGIVYPT
+74 
-88 SRIVEMRRDV
+88 
-98 MQVDSSTTREYPNF
+98 MQVDSSTTRDYPNF

-117 FESIGIVGGG
+117 LETIGIVGGG

-132 LNGGLFGI
+132 LNGGLFGV

-145 QDYDNRRAPS
+145 RDYENKRAPS
-155 TSNIFPGAIYRYGIM
+155 TSNIFSGAIYRIGIM

-183 TLGMHYYESIIG
+183 TLGTHYYEKIIG
-195 DNTPNNS
+195 DNRSNNT
-202 LRGIAPIY
+202 LTGIAPIY
-210 IRKRFFFKETIPY
+210 IRKRFFIKETIPY
-223 VAVTPAIG
+223 VAITPAIG
-231 FSLFPDPYVNLSV
+231 FSLFPDPYVNISV

-270 MIPYAG
+270 YIPYAG

-289 ETEKEWKYHEHSG
+289 ETEKEWKYHDHSG
-302 WQIGLGSVM
+302 WQIGLASVM
-311 GAFSNAEK
+311 GVFSNAEK

-361 LFGNREGGIGVL
+361 LFGNKEGGIGIL
-373 PVRVG
+373 PVRIG
-378 YWQNIISDDAVLEPF
+378 YWQNVISNDAVLEPF
-393 VEYNYYPTNMV
+393 LEYNYYPTNMV

-409 VSFRVSKQINAFLQ
+409 LAFRISKQINAFLQ

-428 GSQIATLQE
+428 GSHIAQLNDTFKTLG
-437 PFNTLRDFDIYYIG
+437 DFDIYYIG

-464 ELRYEK
+464 EMRDGK

>member
-1 MDMCP
+1 
-6 LNVPLPDSEIHFM
+6 M
-19 NKSLIHIVFLAIL
+19 NQNFFKTILIAIL
-32 SIGFI
+32 SLLLF

-98 MQVDSSTTREYPNF
+98 MQVDSSTTRDYPNF

-117 FESIGIVGGG
+117 FESIGIVGSG
-127 SMQNS
+127 SIQNS

-145 QDYDNRRAPS
+145 RDYDRRTQS
-155 TSNIFPGAIYRYGIM
+155 TSNIFPGAIYRIGIM

-195 DNTPNNS
+195 DNTLNNTLNS
-202 LRGIAPIY
+202 IAPIY
-210 IRKRFFFKETIPY
+210 IRKRFFLKETIPY
-223 VAVTPAIG
+223 VAITPAIG
-231 FSLFPDPYVNLSV
+231 FSLIPDPYVNISV

-257 TYIGVAI
+257 TYVGVAI

-270 MIPYAG
+270 YIPYAG

-289 ETEKEWKYHEHSG
+289 ETEKEWKYHDHSG
-302 WQIGLGSVM
+302 WKIGLASVM

-361 LFGNREGGIGVL
+361 LFGNSEGGIGIL
-373 PVRVG
+373 PIRIG
-378 YWQNIISDDAVLEPF
+378 YWQNVISNDAVVEPF
-393 VEYNYYPTNMV
+393 LEYNYYPTNMV

-409 VSFRVSKQINAFLQ
+409 LAFRISKQINAFLQ

-428 GSQIATLQE
+428 GSQIAQLNRTY
-437 PFNTLRDFDIYYIG
+437 NTLGDFDIYYIG

-464 ELRYEK
+464 EMRYGK